1 MEEAYICH
9 SVDHWIAIRK
19 LYGVWYNLNSTNMM
33 PQGPQIISDFY
44 LAAFLDSI
52 QQSGFTIFVVRH
64 TPGTGSPLPLPKKQS
79 GARKNQHYI
88 STTEIEK
95 HHKDNKNRKLNT
107 GGADERE
114 LEEAL
119 QRSLKDMGGVQG
131 GKDDQESAPGVGTV
145 LNAGQKKEQEENK
158 F

>member
-1 MEEAYICH
+1 
-9 SVDHWIAIRK
+9 
-19 LYGVWYNLNSTNMM
+19 MM

-52 QQSGFTIFVVRH
+52 KQSGFTIFVVR
-64 TPGTGSPLPLPKKQS
+64 PSPDGGVTLPLPKKQS
-79 GARKNQHYI
+79 GGLRQNQHYI
-88 STTEIEK
+88 SATEIEK
-95 HHKDNKNRKLNT
+95 YHKDNKNRKLNT

-119 QRSLKDMGGVQG
+119 QRSLKEMGGVQG
-131 GKDDQESAPGVGTV
+131 GKDDSAPGVGTV
-145 LNAGQKKEQEENK
+145 LNGGSQQKKEEESK